1 MPKINAA
8 SIEEHVSRQKE
19 LLLDEASKL
28 FRRKGFRATDMAD
41 IANAMG
47 LARNS
52 LYRYYPNKDHI
63 LVACVQRDMLP
74 VLRDFEALE
83 QKFPDPLHRILAWL
97 DLSIDFATAPSHASM
112 QLITEVQESAPE
124 LKDEIARLHLAPN
137 RVLERALQ
145 QCIGRLRRDVN
156 LTTAMISGMAQSAA
170 SVAIRR
176 GANPAI
182 RRELKAAVSR
192 LLQP

>member
-52 LYRYYPNKDHI
+52 LYRYFPNKDHI
-63 LVACVQRDMLP
+63 LVACVKRDMLP
-74 VLRDFEALE
+74 VLRDFEALD
-83 QKFPDPLHRILAWL
+83 QKFPDPLARILAWL

-112 QLITEVQESAPE
+112 QLITEVQESA
-124 LKDEIARLHLAPN
+124 
-137 RVLERALQ
+137 Q
-145 QCIGRLRRDVN
+145 
-156 LTTAMISGMAQSAA
+156 
-170 SVAIRR
+170 
-176 GANPAI
+176 
-182 RRELKAAVSR
+182 
-192 LLQP
+192 

>member
-63 LVACVQRDMLP
+63 LVACVQRDM
-74 VLRDFEALE
+74 
-83 QKFPDPLHRILAWL
+83 
-97 DLSIDFATAPSHASM
+97 SINFATAPSHASM
-112 QLITEVQESAPE
+112 QLITEVQESA
-124 LKDEIARLHLAPN
+124 
-137 RVLERALQ
+137 Q
-145 QCIGRLRRDVN
+145 
-156 LTTAMISGMAQSAA
+156 
-170 SVAIRR
+170 
-176 GANPAI
+176 
-182 RRELKAAVSR
+182 
-192 LLQP
+192 